1 MARRAG
7 FSRAFLQQ
15 CIKSKT
21 ISKKSPTFA
30 AGKKGLLMLKIGVLG
45 TGHLGKIHLK
55 CIQLAKEAYELIGF
69 YDPDDTAA
77 KQAEEQYQIQRWT
90 DMDALIAAADVID
103 IVTPTTTH
111 FELAKRV
118 IEQGKH
124 LFIEKPLTNT
134 MEEAKALLQMAQEK
148 GVKVQVGHVERFNP
162 ALLALG
168 DQPLKPMFIEAHRL
182 AVFNP
187 RGTDV
192 SVILD
197 LMIHDLDII
206 QSLVKSPV
214 KTISASGVPVVSESA
229 DICNARIEFENG
241 CIANLTASRIS
252 MKQMRKVRFFQK
264 DAYISLD
271 FLEKEA
277 QVVRLYDTDADPTK
291 LPQDNLMELET
302 QSGKRYIHLSMPE
315 AAPVNAIKM
324 ELESLAT
331 SIQKD
336 QRPVVSIEDG
346 YRALDLAH
354 QIMDQIEQRLID
366 AKQV

>member
-1 MARRAG
+1 
-7 FSRAFLQQ
+7 
-15 CIKSKT
+15 
-21 ISKKSPTFA
+21 
-30 AGKKGLLMLKIGVLG
+30 MLKIGVLG

-77 KQAEEQYQIQRWT
+77 KQAEEQYQIRRWT

-168 DQPLKPMFIEAHRL
+168 DQPLNPMFIEAHRL

-302 QSGKRYIHLSMPE
+302 QGGKRYIHLSMPE

-336 QRPVVSIEDG
+336 ERPVVSIEDG